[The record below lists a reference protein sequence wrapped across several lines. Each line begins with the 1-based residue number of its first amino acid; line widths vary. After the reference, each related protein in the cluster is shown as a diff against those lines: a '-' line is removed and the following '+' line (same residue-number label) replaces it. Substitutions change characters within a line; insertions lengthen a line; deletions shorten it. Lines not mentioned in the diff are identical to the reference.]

1 MNNRTYAECD
11 NSAFQ
16 RVHLYQSHLTV
27 LPVTTTTSTH
37 CLLSENMQKHSL
49 QLFLQYV
56 TEMTNN
62 YSYLQVGLY
71 RIVDFIIRPNKN
83 NWYYSAEYE

>member
-1 MNNRTYAECD
+1 
-11 NSAFQ
+11 
-16 RVHLYQSHLTV
+16 
-27 LPVTTTTSTH
+27 
-37 CLLSENMQKHSL
+37 MQKHSL